1 MVAYIDN
8 EIHNTFYGKIDFY
21 SMTGEVMES
30 LYYEDKEEFDKE
42 INDSYEIGRPIH
54 PQVLVEDKQLDED
67 YDEEMEL
74 E

>member
-1 MVAYIDN
+1 VVAYIDN

-21 SMTGEVMES
+21 SMKGEVMES